1 MKPHAGEMKVGA
13 TRTGSRPVTVEFDAG
28 DQDPV
33 EIYEAFERMLA
44 DWPDARVPLKI
55 GAARGTLCGC
65 GTDHGGWTCSHCT
78 AATASAVMSFSGA
91 LVALKAGG
99 KLARAGWNAG
109 GQYVVYQPGYPDG
122 IAINANTA
130 KATGI
135 PQGTVKRFRPYL
147 MLHTAQGDFVP
158 WAPTVSD
165 VLAEDWS
172 VVP

>member
-1 MKPHAGEMKVGA
+1 MKPRAGVMTVGA
-13 TRTGSRPVTVEFDAG
+13 ARSGSRPVTVEFDAG

-44 DWPDARVPLKI
+44 AWPDARVPLKH
-55 GAARGTLCGC
+55 GAANGTVCGC

-78 AATASAVMSFSGA
+78 KERTAMDFSDA
-91 LVALKAGG
+91 LVALKGG
-99 KLARAGWNAG
+99 ARIARLGWNAA
-109 GQYVVYQPGYPDG
+109 GQYVVFQPGYPDG
-122 IAINANTA
+122 IGINANTA

-158 WAPTVSD
+158 WAPSVSD
-165 VLAEDWS
+165 VLADDWS
-172 VVP
+172 RVLAG